1 MQQVEFRLYYDN
13 SGNVLFYTCDKPEGN
28 YIVIDS
34 SVYAGCRMD
43 LKIIDGEIVKN
54 VEAVFSQL
62 VHAVDGVVCAKQDV
76 SIVVTD
82 NYPYTNSWD
91 VEIRKVAGV

>member
-34 SVYAGCRMD
+34 SVYAECRMN
-43 LKIIDGEIVKN
+43 LKIVDSKIVRN
-54 VEAVFSQL
+54 FEAVFSQL
-62 VHAVDGVVCAKQDV
+62 VQTIDGVVCAKQDV

-82 NYPYTNSWD
+82 DYSHTNSWD
-91 VEIRKVAGV
+91 VEIRKVSGV